1 MTGCGE
7 GVKKQTSEQ
16 APGPDF
22 VGLKHRKVTH
32 QVLRGTLYV
41 RCTPQREVR
50 AHSFLEGDPLWGL
63 GVEVTG
69 QVAGEA
75 GWHLKALGKDGI

>member
-1 MTGCGE
+1 MC
-7 GVKKQTSEQ
+7 
-16 APGPDF
+16 AAC
-22 VGLKHRKVTH
+22 R
-32 QVLRGTLYV
+32 
-41 RCTPQREVR
+41 REVR